1 MPYKVINPPVD
12 EPLTLGE
19 AKEHLREPASLSAHD
34 TQIEALIKAA
44 REYAEEYTRRAFITQ
59 TIEMRLDDFADE
71 IELPKPPLQ
80 SVISIEYF
88 DADGVLQTLATSV
101 YSVDTTSTPGRVTLN
116 DGESW
121 PGTKDTTNAVIITFT
136 AGYGVN
142 GTDVPE
148 TIRQALR
155 LYLSKHFDLDRNDGE
170 YLDKA
175 LHCMLKLKKV
185 WSL

>member
-1 MPYKVINPPVD
+1 MPYKVINAPVG

-19 AKEHLREPASLSAHD
+19 AKQHLREPASSTTHN
-34 TQIEALIKAA
+34 TQIEQLIKAA

-71 IELPKPPLQ
+71 MELPKPPLQ

-88 DADGVLQTLATSV
+88 DADGALQNLATSV
-101 YSVDTTSTPGRVTLN
+101 YSVDTTSTPGRVILN

-121 PGTKDTTNAVIITFT
+121 PKTKNASNAVIITFT
-136 AGYGVN
+136 AGYGAN
-142 GTDVPE
+142 GDDVPE

-155 LYLSKHFDLDRNDGE
+155 LYLSKHFDLDRNDGK
-170 YLDKA
+170 YLDNA
-175 LHCMLKLKKV
+175 LHCMLRINRV